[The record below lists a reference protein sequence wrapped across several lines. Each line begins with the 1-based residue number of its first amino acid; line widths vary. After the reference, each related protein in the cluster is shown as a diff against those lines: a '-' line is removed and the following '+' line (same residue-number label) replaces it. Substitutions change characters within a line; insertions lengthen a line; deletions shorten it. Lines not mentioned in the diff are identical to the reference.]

1 MKVAGWRVVIS
12 MSGRDLR
19 TNYVPP
25 FTVNFCP
32 EALTK
37 PVTALLP
44 PLVVVVP
51 PPLLGVVVVAAPVD

>member
-1 MKVAGWRVVIS
+1 